1 MKMMKTKV
9 IVAADGGSIN
19 KGMRLQEIMSQPMG
33 SFVVG
38 TTQMLGL
45 HHL

>member
-1 MKMMKTKV
+1 MMKTKV
-9 IVAADGGSIN
+9 IVAGDGGSIHR
-19 KGMRLQEIMSQPMG
+19 GMRLQDIMSQPMG

-45 HHL
+45 LHL